1 MYHRISRLSS
11 MFPKAFC
18 VPAVGQM
25 IVTMLNSFFNCRRSM
40 KINKIPSLVLGLAM
54 VVSGCAVNELNEGK
68 LPAGEYV
75 RVTLTGGDGSVA
87 PVQNTRATWEDPNGS
102 GKLGFKWE
110 DVAIDSEETDE
121 LCLIVS
127 NGTNALISQATPEA
141 GASGLTHTG
150 AAVITGANPHL
161 ASFETVRYYST
172 DDLNHAKYVY
182 AVAGGADITE
192 DAQGN
197 KHICSLE
204 MPSSFAQGDDQDP
217 SFLRDYM
224 YMYATSA
231 YNVNSNT
238 RLNFKHIPATFRF
251 IITNGTESAIT
262 INSVSVSLVE
272 GGAVASK
279 TADVTFEW
287 AANNAELSFGTDT
300 YETITTN
307 LPVNGV
313 TVQNGEKYTT
323 YSMALPLAGDEAF
336 AGKVISF
343 TAKCSDGKN
352 LTYLLAG
359 ETLANANGSGSNICN
374 WVGGK
379 SYTIRLNIGEG
390 GKTSGTMLSN
400 KDITVVSTVGG
411 SFTLK
416 YVDSSGA
423 PLTNYA
429 DICTLDVADMAT
441 YDDFIDVNVAP
452 ATADAIGIF
461 DEAGTKVGSIEIS
474 GIRADN
480 SGLLYSVGM
489 LSDVHLNTQNSYYSD
504 SFTDFDNALKFFNAA
519 NVAFTCTCGD
529 ISENGIEAE
538 FARYQEIVAANPAT
552 PVYTTSG
559 NHDCGNVA
567 PKVINEPLWK
577 QYTGNGLTYEVSKTV
592 NGKTDHFLFLGMSAW
607 NFSEAYTNANLMWLR
622 SRLEAYKNER
632 CFIITH
638 LFFPEGAGN
647 MLNIY
652 PEDNWLRGVQ
662 LNELK
667 ELAAKYVNTIWFSG
681 HSHWKWSLQKFDD
694 DANIYRHQGAG
705 WGVHIP
711 SCAKPSDSDGIS
723 SRDEKKDQSEGAVIN
738 VYENH
743 IDVLGVDL
751 LAGQYIPIGTYRL
764 DTTLEVL
771 EDEPIDETVLTA
783 DKFTWYKGEGEMSIT
798 DVEGMPGYI
807 DVIFTAKEQGYY
819 VKNDTFTTGYDSSN
833 QVFDLDIEYLQCW
846 TGWGT
851 AEQTEVTTIADVGFY
866 AGTYNLLSTKYC
878 YVNSVRGVQ
887 FQTKSDCNA
896 AFPIKIRMKARGQF
910 YLKDPNMP
918 AEGIG
923 LWAENFVDNEGKK
936 GAAVENVADMPGYV
950 DMIFDGPSQG
960 FYATNSTF
968 TRGYDTNY
976 QSVDIS
982 IDDIQC
988 WTGWGKDT
996 QKEVSTIAGVG
1007 FYAGSYNLNSISSCY
1022 VNHNL
1027 GVQFHTSSSC
1037 EGPYPI
1043 KIRMKA
1049 SAHFNLKSTAP
1060 SLYLSAANFSE
1071 YSGKLGASAKD
1082 VDGMPGYVDIT
1093 IGKSQALHMKNFTH
1107 SSEKDK
1113 ESNRVD
1119 VVVEDVKAFDE
1130 NGTEIDLPTK
1140 VGFFAQYA
1148 GEDYGYHLQPNMT
1161 FISVSPDN
1169 GIPFQAS
1176 STAGIEGNQ
1185 QVTIRMK
1192 AKVIFYKAE

>member
-1 MYHRISRLSS
+1 M
-11 MFPKAFC
+11 
-18 VPAVGQM
+18 
-25 IVTMLNSFFNCRRSM
+25 
-40 KINKIPSLVLGLAM
+40 NKITYLVLGLAM
-54 VVSGCAVNELNEGK
+54 IASSCAVNEINEEK

-75 RVTLTGGDGSVA
+75 RLSLTGGDGSADPTGV
-87 PVQNTRATWEDPNGS
+87 TRATWDDPNGKGS
-102 GKLGFKWE
+102 LGFKWE
-110 DVAIDSEETDE
+110 DVAIDSDETEE
-121 LCLIVS
+121 LLMIVS
-127 NGTNALISQATPEA
+127 DGTTALTNQDTPEA
-141 GASGLTHTG
+141 GASGHTHTG
-150 AAVITGANPHL
+150 AAVITGADPHL

-172 DDLNHAKYVY
+172 DDLNKAKYVY
-182 AVAGGADITE
+182 AVAGGADVTTE
-192 DAQGN
+192 GN

-204 MPSSFAQGDDQDP
+204 MPSSFTQGENQNP

-224 YMYATSA
+224 YMYAAGA
-231 YNVNSNT
+231 YNANSNT
-238 RLNFKHIPATFRF
+238 RLYFKHIPATLRF
-251 IITNGTESAIT
+251 IITNGTENSIK
-262 INSVSVSLVE
+262 IESLSVSVVE

-279 TADVTFEW
+279 TADVTFGW
-287 AANNAELSFGTDT
+287 ASSNAELSFGAET
-300 YETITTN
+300 YETVTTN
-307 LPVNGV
+307 LPENGV
-313 TVQNGEKYTT
+313 TVQKGQKYTT
-323 YSMALPLAGDEAF
+323 YSMALPLASNEAF
-336 AGKVISF
+336 SGKVISF

-352 LTYLLAG
+352 LTYLLEGA
-359 ETLANANGSGSNICN
+359 TLANANGTGSGIYN

-379 SYTIRLNIGEG
+379 SYTIKFNIGAG
-390 GKTSGTMLSN
+390 GKTSGTLLSN

-411 SFTLK
+411 FFTLK
-416 YVDSSGA
+416 YVDASGS
-423 PLTNYA
+423 PLADYA
-429 DICTLDVADMAT
+429 DICTLDVAEMAT
-441 YDDFIDVNVAP
+441 YDDFIDANVAP
-452 ATADAIGIF
+452 YEADAIGIY
-461 DEAGTKVGSIEIS
+461 DEADVKVGTIAIN
-474 GIRADN
+474 GIKADN

-489 LSDVHLNTQNSYYSD
+489 LSDVHLNTQNSAYGNDASA
-504 SFTDFDNALKFFNAA
+504 DFDRALKFFNAA

-538 FARYQEIVAANPAT
+538 FARYQEIVAANPT
-552 PVYTTSG
+552 SPVYTTTG
-559 NHDCGNVA
+559 NHDATQSG
-567 PKVINEPLWK
+567 INEALWK
-577 QYTGNGLTYEVSKTV
+577 QYTGNGLTYEVSKTLP
-592 NGKTDHFLFLGMSAW
+592 NGKTDHYLFLGMSAW
-607 NFSEAYTNANLMWLR
+607 NFAEAYTSANLMWLK

-652 PEDNWLRGVQ
+652 PEGNWLRGVQ

-694 DANIYRHQGAG
+694 DANVYRNQNAG
-705 WGVHIP
+705 WTVHIP

-743 IDVLGVDL
+743 IDVLGVDFIS
-751 LAGQYIPIGTYRL
+751 GKYIPVGTYRL
-764 DTTLEVL
+764 DTTLEEFEEVPL
-771 EDEPIDETVLTA
+771 DDTYLKAA
-783 DKFTWYKGEGEMSIT
+783 DFECYKGTGTTVT

-807 DVIFTAKEQGYY
+807 DVIFTGNEQGYY

-896 AFPIKIRMKARGQF
+896 DFPIKIRMKARGQF
-910 YLKDPNMP
+910 YLKDPNKP
-918 AEGIG
+918 IDGIY
-923 LWAENFVDNEGKK
+923 LTAENFIDNESKK
-936 GAAVENVADMPGYV
+936 GAEVENVADKPGYI

-960 FYATNSTF
+960 FYMTNSTF

-976 QSVDIS
+976 QSVDIG
-982 IDDIQC
+982 IDDLQC
-988 WTGWGKDT
+988 WTSWGKPEQT
-996 QKEVSTIAGVG
+996 EVSTISGVG
-1007 FYAGSYNLNSISSCY
+1007 FYSGNYNLKSTSSCY
-1022 VNHNL
+1022 INHNL

-1037 EGPYPI
+1037 AGPFPI

-1049 SAHFNLKSTAP
+1049 SADFNLKSTAP

-1107 SSEKDK
+1107 SSSTK
-1113 ESNRVD
+1113 NVD
-1119 VVVEDVKAFDE
+1119 VVIEDVKAFDE
-1130 NGTEIDLPTK
+1130 NGTEIDLPSK
-1140 VGFFAQYA
+1140 VGFYA
-1148 GEDYGYHLQPNMT
+1148 KSPGDTDYGYHLQPNMT
-1161 FISVSPDN
+1161 FITVSDN

-1176 STAGIEGNQ
+1176 GSAGIEDNQ